1 MNKYTKTKRT
11 DNTVRIDT
19 PQGHRLWLERLHGE
33 NEHLRL
39 HSSVCLA
46 GHMHFVDDINELPYV
61 TVIAVRNHD
70 KKVSPDVRSSVEM
83 TALTDLA
90 LSCLVEDIPAIFES
104 EFHEQQLV
112 ELGGRGGTV

>member
-1 MNKYTKTKRT
+1 MNNYTKTKRT

-19 PQGHRLWLERLHGE
+19 PRGHRLWLERLHG
-33 NEHLRL
+33 NSEHIRL

-61 TVIAVRNHD
+61 IVTAVRNHD
-70 KKVSPDVRSSVEM
+70 KQVSPDVRSSVEM
-83 TALTDLA
+83 IAKSDLA
-90 LSCLVEDIPAIFES
+90 LSCLVEDIPVIFES

-112 ELGGRGGTV
+112 ELSGRGGSV